1 MIASDNIVLN
11 VLCVVVTVY
20 WYVLFAYIILG
31 WLFMFGLRRPYS
43 GPGRILLDALD
54 AVVLPV
60 IRPLGR
66 LIPPVRIGGIGL
78 DLSVLVAFVI
88 LIVLQRAVCR

>member
-11 VLCVVVTVY
+11 VLCFVVSVY
-20 WYVLFAYIILG
+20 SFILFAYVILG
-31 WLFMFGLRRPYS
+31 WLFLFGVRRPYS
-43 GPGRILLDALD
+43 GPGRVLLDALD

-66 LIPPVRIGGIGL
+66 IVPPVRMGGVGL